1 LGARG
6 ATITGALVGWGGC
19 LGWMGPGRATRFGR
33 GASRTLLRNK
43 PCEGCWADDLRFEGA
58 AVGVRMG

>member
-1 LGARG
+1 
-6 ATITGALVGWGGC
+6 LVGWGGC